1 MRRQEQRTDP
11 TRVSPGDV
19 INKVSPSKID
29 GHLAI
34 DGGLLEDS
42 EGHSHGQMS
51 TDISPPLKES
61 SDLLRLLTDEAI
73 HPSAPEIR
81 T

>member
-1 MRRQEQRTDP
+1 M
-11 TRVSPGDV
+11 
-19 INKVSPSKID
+19 IYKVSPSEIN

-73 HPSAPEIR
+73 HPTAPEIR